1 MRAMRNAECGMRNG
15 KPFLAWLVLLALS
28 LPISAQGVPAAGT
41 EILRGLLKFQG
52 FQPVEA
58 LGRDTRST
66 LIVMVGRPFVPNH
79 LAARMPRHLAD
90 GGGLLVI
97 SNNAF
102 ELRNLLPR
110 VDGFLPNG
118 RITGLT
124 VENPNRDV
132 CFGGDARSPLPLL
145 APADPTLFRLAKR
158 GAPAVLATRE
168 PSTVTVLPNAYLGVE
183 LAHFPPGTRY
193 VGGQQAGNKTPLAV
207 MSDLGAPGTTMVYA
221 DRAMFENE
229 FMVAADANGNRTDNF
244 LYSFL
249 VTRYLAGRMKDNGAP
264 LECLFIEDG
273 LVNTDFDRVGF
284 VERPEMQLPPGAIPP
299 LPPLPVL
306 LDFALDKGNEILDKV
321 EEKDI
326 PNAFQQRDTGNRFQD
341 AVLTTLAVV
350 LAVVF
355 VRYALARGWGARHT
369 AALAPRVRIDPDRGG
384 FIPERRYSILESG
397 NLYEPM
403 RDHLRLL
410 FDQWGAPG
418 DLTDGLPP
426 ITTDRP
432 TRPVRRIAADLQ
444 RLWTIA
450 YAPDRIPVS
459 PDDLEELEDM
469 ISELSKAHEL
479 GVWRFAGG
487 TA

>member
-1 MRAMRNAECGMRNG
+1 MRNG
-15 KPFLAWLVLLALS
+15 KPVLAMLLLLS
-28 LPISAQGVPAAGT
+28 MCLPSAAQGVPAAGT

-66 LIVMVGRPFVPNH
+66 LIVIVGRPFLPNNTV
-79 LAARMPRHLAD
+79 ARMPRHLAD
-90 GGGLLVI
+90 GGGLLVV
-97 SNNAF
+97 SNNAV

-118 RITGLT
+118 RITGLS

-132 CFGGDARSPLPLL
+132 CFGGDARSPLPVLT
-145 APADPTLFRLAKR
+145 PADPTLFRLAKR

-193 VGGQQAGNKTPLAV
+193 VGGQQVGNKTPLAV
-207 MSDLGAPGTTMVYA
+207 MSDLGAPGTAMVYA
-221 DRAMFENE
+221 NRAMFENE

-299 LPPLPVL
+299 NVSLPMLMDIL
-306 LDFALDKGNEILDKV
+306 LDRANIFVDKL
-321 EEKDI
+321 EEKDF
-326 PNAFQQRDTGNRFQD
+326 PNLIQQQDHKNIFQEFMLIRGLII
-341 AVLTTLAVV
+341 LTPIMLYF
-350 LAVVF
+350 LIS
-355 VRYALARGWGARHT
+355 RGLRSRHT
-369 AALAPRVRIDPDRGG
+369 RAMAPRVRIDPDRGG

-397 NLYEPM
+397 NLHEPM
-403 RDHLRLL
+403 RDHLRRL
-410 FDQWGAPG
+410 FDEWGAPG
-418 DLTDGLPP
+418 DLADGLPT
-426 ITTDRP
+426 IAADRP
-432 TRPVRRIAADLQ
+432 TRPIRRIGADLF

-450 YAPDRIPVS
+450 YGPDRVPVS

-469 ISELSKAHEL
+469 ISELSKAHEF